1 MDRVT
6 SIGPLLLKY
15 MQNSTHRIISR
26 KSRIRRKRTRKKTPP
41 NLTAIVVKNKG
52 KLGKPF
58 LRDTQKSGPRR
69 LPPRRSWTGKSG
81 WIVKHTQ
88 KSTKCP
94 HDVKADRLFTIG
106 PKKVSS
112 ACALKSPAHRWRT
125 YGIVTATPSAGLMAS
140 TMNGT
145 FARNLTHQEVLMWT
159 MILLQAMISMVT
171 RMMR

>member
-6 SIGPLLLKY
+6 FISPLLLKY
-15 MQNSTHRIISR
+15 MQNSTCRFISG
-26 KSRIRRKRTRKKTPP
+26 KSRIRRKRSRRKMPP

-58 LRDTQKSGPRR
+58 LQDMQKSGPRR
-69 LPPRRSWTGKSG
+69 LPPRWSWTGKNG
-81 WIVKHTQ
+81 WIVKDTQ
-88 KSTKCP
+88 KSTKRP

-106 PKKVSS
+106 PKRVSS
-112 ACALKSPAHRWRT
+112 ASAHKSPAHRWRT
-125 YGIVTATPSAGLMAS
+125 YGIYTATPSAGLMAS

-145 FARNLTHQEVLMWT
+145 YARNLTHQGVLRWT

-171 RMMR
+171 RMMC